1 MISGSLHYFLGSS
14 SWHTKSF
21 FRNDFEV
28 PELLL
33 KWFRSGGQWLLKWFQ
48 GMGSL
53 CWKNEFKGW
62 VGQTT
67 PQSFQKWFWE
77 GDQSNPQSVGVIFH
91 ILFDHWCWMISGEL
105 RINRLMYLLTGS
117 YLEHHSFPSHRLL
130 MLSWWS
136 LGHEGHV
143 GWNSPIIRVHL
154 SGPFAVENTVG
165 HPNGSVEGRRQQPGN
180 SSWCHFSPWVCWCHC
195 GFCCFFVVDAFWYRR
210 IKIKSD
216 RSTAYNIIQLLVT
229 LFNRFTNQLTSRKAL
244 PRSMPPGN
252 LRAGSPFS
260 LRRHC
265 WCSVGSLKLHE
276 VVASQRC
283 PTVCST
289 DFSGQIVHSYPF
301 IYS

>member
-1 MISGSLHYFLGSS
+1 
-14 SWHTKSF
+14 
-21 FRNDFEV
+21 
-28 PELLL
+28 
-33 KWFRSGGQWLLKWFQ
+33 
-48 GMGSL
+48 
-53 CWKNEFKGW
+53 
-62 VGQTT
+62 
-67 PQSFQKWFWE
+67 
-77 GDQSNPQSVGVIFH
+77 
-91 ILFDHWCWMISGEL
+91 MISGEL

-154 SGPFAVENTVG
+154 SGPFPVENTVG

-216 RSTAYNIIQLLVT
+216 RSTTYNIIQLLVT

-289 DFSGQIVHSYPF
+289 DFSGQIVHSYIHKCHVDCRF
-301 IYS
+301 IDLWMVFLIFSSWFLGLSKLHWDSWDTSFTSNASNLFVLFEGMRLGKPLVHGCPARGMQTAKMPWTSQVHA